1 MLLNT
6 RVSSPL
12 KNDMLKKIDQFNIV
26 IKGVGGQ
33 GLITLLQVIAEA
45 AFMEGYDVKTS
56 ELHGLSQR
64 GGSIEVHIRFG
75 RKIYSPLVAQ
85 NKADLILG
93 LEAQEALRG
102 VYFANKKTKFLVN
115 SQIIPIPMKKPMS
128 EKEVSDIL
136 GKIVEDFLLVPAGAI
151 CGKELGTPVVSG
163 IYLVSLA
170 VSKKWLP
177 LKKTSLI
184 SAINKAIPPKY
195 FILNKKAFDL
205 AEHDEKKR

>member
-1 MLLNT
+1 MP
-6 RVSSPL
+6 S
-12 KNDMLKKIDQFNIV
+12 KIDQFNIV

-64 GGSIEVHIRFG
+64 GGSVEVHIRFG
-75 RKIYSPLVAQ
+75 QKIYSPLVAQ
-85 NKADLILG
+85 NKADLVLG

-102 VYFANKKTKFLVN
+102 VYFATKKTKFLVN
-115 SQIIPIPMKKPMS
+115 SQIIPIPMKKSMS
-128 EKEVSDIL
+128 EKEIADIL
-136 GKIVEDFLLVPAGAI
+136 KTIVDDFLLVPASSV
-151 CGKELGTPVVSG
+151 CSKELGTPVVSG

-177 LKKTSLI
+177 LKKISLI
-184 SAINKAIPPKY
+184 SAINKVIPPQH

-205 AEHDEKKR
+205 AEKYEKKQ